1 VLLGVLTIGSSIGLM
16 GTSAWLISTAALHP
30 SIATLQVAIVGVR
43 FFGILRGISRYFERL
58 VSHSV
63 TFKVLTELRV
73 WFYKSLVPLAP
84 ARLLNYRSGDLLSRI
99 ISDIKSLEDFYVR
112 SAAPPLVALAIGLGT
127 SLFLGRYHPIFGI
140 LLGGFF
146 FLSGFILPLLVRI
159 LARETGEK
167 LVSERSL
174 LTEGLVNFIQG
185 LPDLIVYGQS
195 EEKQN
200 QLENINQR
208 YNTAQLRLARI
219 SGLNEG
225 LMILL
230 SNLAM
235 WLALIAAIPLIQD
248 GEIAG
253 VMLAAL
259 ALLTLTSFEAVLPLP
274 QAMET
279 LSSSLKA
286 GSRLFEVVDT
296 GPVVVDPVNPISFPS
311 HFSLEGENLSFFY
324 PGSRQPALDEISFH
338 LRQGETL
345 AIVGPSGGGKSTLTN
360 LLLRFWGD
368 YQGKL
373 LLGKEKIPLSS
384 LAQEALRRQ
393 ISVVSQNGY
402 LFHDTIQANIALGN
416 PDAGD
421 EEIITAARK
430 ARIHDLIH
438 SLPDGYLTTIGERG
452 QRLSAG
458 ERQRILIARAV
469 LKDAPVFLLDEPTA
483 NLDPLT
489 EREVLDTLFEILKNK
504 TALLVT
510 HRLVGLS
517 RVDQILVLSQ
527 GQIVERGTESEL
539 LSKDSL
545 YRVMWSHQNR
555 ILQY

>member
-1 VLLGVLTIGSSIGLM
+1 
-16 GTSAWLISTAALHP
+16 
-30 SIATLQVAIVGVR
+30 
-43 FFGILRGISRYFERL
+43 
-58 VSHSV
+58 
-63 TFKVLTELRV
+63 
-73 WFYKSLVPLAP
+73 
-84 ARLLNYRSGDLLSRI
+84 
-99 ISDIKSLEDFYVR
+99 
-112 SAAPPLVALAIGLGT
+112 
-127 SLFLGRYHPIFGI
+127 
-140 LLGGFF
+140 
-146 FLSGFILPLLVRI
+146 
-159 LARETGEK
+159 
-167 LVSERSL
+167 
-174 LTEGLVNFIQG
+174 
-185 LPDLIVYGQS
+185 
-195 EEKQN
+195 
-200 QLENINQR
+200 
-208 YNTAQLRLARI
+208 
-219 SGLNEG
+219 
-225 LMILL
+225 MILL

-235 WLALIAAIPLIQD
+235 WLVLIAAIPLIQD

-259 ALLTLTSFEAVLPLP
+259 ALLTLTSFEAVQPLP

-286 GSRLFEVVDT
+286 GSRLFEVVDAK
-296 GPVVVDPVNPISFPS
+296 PIVVDPVNPASFPS
-311 HFSLEGENLSFFY
+311 PFSLRGENLSFFY
-324 PGSRQPALDEISFH
+324 PGSRQPALDGISFH
-338 LRQGETL
+338 LHEGETL

-360 LLLRFWGD
+360 LLLRFWED

-373 LLGKEKIPLSS
+373 LLGEEKIMLSS
-384 LAQEALRRQ
+384 LAQEVIRQQ

-402 LFHDTIQANIALGN
+402 LFHDTILANIDLGN
-416 PDAGD
+416 PGAGI

-430 ARIHDLIH
+430 AKIHKMIH
-438 SLPDGYLTTIGERG
+438 SLPDGYQTIIGERG

-469 LKDAPVFLLDEPTA
+469 LKDGPVFLLDEPTA

-527 GQIVERGTESEL
+527 GRIVERGTESEL

-555 ILQY
+555 ILHY